1 MSYKGVDIRFRI
13 KTLIE
18 TGRLKPVE
26 VSDELRKRFLRRF
39 ITLPVKALL
48 AGVVLSIAAGFALG
62 FVAKYK
68 LLLYLCAGII
78 AVTVLLGF
86 ITVWHMLWSA
96 LNIRNKDYG
105 FYEGEIVDTY
115 RDGYQILGFED
126 DATLVLF
133 GRKNYARGDKVIVAR
148 MGEDLRIISE

>member
-1 MSYKGVDIRFRI
+1 MNGVDIRFRI

-26 VSDELRKRFLRRF
+26 VSDGLRKRYLRRF
-39 ITLPVKALL
+39 VTLPVKALL
-48 AGVVLSIAAGFALG
+48 IGIGLSIVVGFAPG

-78 AVTVLLGF
+78 AVTILLGV
-86 ITVWHMLWSA
+86 ITVWHMIDAA

-115 RDGYQILGFED
+115 RNGYQILGIED
-126 DATLVLF
+126 DVTLVLF

>member
-39 ITLPVKALL
+39 VTLPVKALL
-48 AGVVLSIAAGFALG
+48 IGIGLSIVAGIALG

-78 AVTVLLGF
+78 AVTIFLGF
-86 ITVWHMLWSA
+86 ITVWHMLWVA

-115 RDGYQILGFED
+115 RDGYQILGIED

>member
-1 MSYKGVDIRFRI
+1 M
-13 KTLIE
+13 
-18 TGRLKPVE
+18 
-26 VSDELRKRFLRRF
+26 
-39 ITLPVKALL
+39 
-48 AGVVLSIAAGFALG
+48 
-62 FVAKYK
+62 AKYK

-86 ITVWHMLWSA
+86 ITVWHMLWVA